1 MSEEKTYKY
10 KTYQDI
16 YEEEEFKQKKARF
29 EETNNIFD
37 MYEMY
42 CYFFDRIP
50 ECEEYYKR
58 LEEYF
63 DQFVDVKDIAW
74 GLEAE

>member
-16 YEEEEFKQKKARF
+16 REEEEFKQKKARF
-29 EETNNIFD
+29 DETNNMFN
-37 MYEMY
+37 MYEVY
-42 CYFFDRIP
+42 CYFFDRLP
-50 ECEEYYKR
+50 ECEEYHKR
-58 LEEYF
+58 MEGYF
-63 DQFVDVKDIAW
+63 EQFVDVKDIAW